1 MTRPDLYIDVRG
13 REWSLA
19 GLDGEERALVA
30 DLQERART
38 HPDWNDFDNYWSRK
52 VTALY
57 DQRGVPR
64 SQTVRCTVF
73 KIAQDLSGRIGIA
86 AGYIRPSDY
95 RDELDDL
102 IRNRFST
109 RQEFCEATGLSD
121 EELGQ
126 VLARRKHLSI
136 EILTQALERIGYT
149 VRIAPRT
156 METLPAR
163 NGVQE
168 KGDS

>member
-1 MTRPDLYIDVRG
+1 MTQPDVYIDVRG

-19 GLDGEERALVA
+19 GLDGEERTLVA

-38 HPDWNDFDNYWSRK
+38 YPDWNDFDNYWTRK
-52 VTALY
+52 ITAFY

-109 RQEFCEATGLSD
+109 RQEFCDATGLGE

-126 VLARRKHLSI
+126 VLARRKHLSM
-136 EILTQALERIGYT
+136 EALTEALGRIGYT
-149 VRIAPRT
+149 VRITPCAA
-156 METLPAR
+156 ETVSAR
-163 NGVQE
+163 NGVPEQCA
-168 KGDS
+168 S